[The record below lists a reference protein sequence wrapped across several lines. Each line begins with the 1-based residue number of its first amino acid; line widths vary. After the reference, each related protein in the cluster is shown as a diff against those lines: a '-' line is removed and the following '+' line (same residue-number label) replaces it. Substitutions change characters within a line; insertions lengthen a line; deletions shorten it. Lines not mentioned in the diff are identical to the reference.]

1 MVVKSL
7 QSNPRILSIV
17 TLQPCAY
24 NPIMNTSSNP
34 EGAISVKRRLLRIGI
49 FLLAI
54 LVLGAWLLNTPAGLL
69 GKADAVGYAVCHR
82 IDLRSFHI
90 GERPISLCARCT
102 GMFLSAFLALGFYAI
117 FRPKYGRFPPKK
129 VMLLF
134 VLFVFVWAF
143 DGINSYFH
151 LIPGAPTL
159 YQARNEYRLITGS
172 LVGIA
177 LATMVYPVF
186 SQTAWIEWKNER
198 VLGSIKELL
207 LILLLAA
214 IMIALILNG
223 NPLILYPLSL
233 LSAAGVIVLLT
244 IAYSLLMIPLFGKI
258 NKANKWRDLIEP
270 LTAGFILAMIQIAV
284 IDFLRFQLTGTW
296 SGFHL

>member
-1 MVVKSL
+1 
-7 QSNPRILSIV
+7 
-17 TLQPCAY
+17 
-24 NPIMNTSSNP
+24 MNTSSNT
-34 EGAISVKRRLLRIGI
+34 EGAISVKRRLVRIGI
-49 FLLAI
+49 FVLAI

-69 GKADAVGYAVCHR
+69 GKADAIGYAVCHR

-102 GMFLSAFLALGFYAI
+102 GMFLSAFLAFGLYAI
-117 FRPKYGRFPPKK
+117 FRPKYGGFPPKR

-134 VLFVFVWAF
+134 VLFIFVWAF

-159 YQARNEYRLITGS
+159 YEARNEYRLITGS

-186 SQTAWIEWKNER
+186 SQTAWVEWKTGR
-198 VLGSIKELL
+198 ILGSIKELL

-214 IMIALILNG
+214 LMIALILNG

-233 LSAAGVIVLLT
+233 LSAAGVLVLLT
-244 IAYSLLMIPLFGKI
+244 LAYSLMMIPLLGKI
-258 NKANKWRDLIEP
+258 NKATRWRDLIEP

>member
-1 MVVKSL
+1 MGGLGYGIWDQVFWNRYNASMTWTTGSEGT
-7 QSNPRILSIV
+7 QSHRQFVI
-17 TLQPCAY
+17 
-24 NPIMNTSSNP
+24 
-34 EGAISVKRRLLRIGI
+34 RIGI

-90 GERPISLCARCT
+90 GERQISLCARCT

-117 FRPKYGRFPPKK
+117 FRPKYGRFPPKR

-159 YQARNEYRLITGS
+159 YESRNEYRLITGS

-207 LILLLAA
+207 LILLLAS

-223 NPLILYPLSL
+223 NSLILYPLSL
-233 LSAAGVIVLLT
+233 LSAAGVLVLLT
-244 IAYSLLMIPLFGKI
+244 IAYSLLMLPLLGKI
-258 NKANKWRDLIEP
+258 NKAARWRDLIEP